1 MHFVQ
6 ICRLETEETEETGGG
21 FQVLISRH
29 SGGRIRE
36 DQQQTGAGAG
46 ANTKHTPVSPVKD
59 LGDRVTKVSLHF
71 LKTIYFPPAVARR
84 LLIHH

>member
-1 MHFVQ
+1 MQ
-6 ICRLETEETEETGGG
+6 TRDRGDRRDGRG
-21 FQVLISRH
+21 ISSFNFSAQR
-29 SGGRIRE
+29 

-46 ANTKHTPVSPVKD
+46 ANTKHTPVSPSKD
-59 LGDRVTKVSLHF
+59 LGARVTKVSLHF